1 MRIAFL
7 GTPDFAVP
15 PLRELVNAGYEV
27 VGVFTQ
33 PDRPRDRG
41 QKTQPSPVKETALAL
56 GLPVFAFERIR
67 RAEGVAALTALA
79 PDLMVTAAFG
89 QILSQKVLDIPRIGC
104 VNVHGSL
111 LPQYRGPAPI
121 QWAVIRG
128 EAETGITTMMTDAGI
143 DTGDILLQ
151 RATPIGP
158 EETAGEL
165 FDRMAAL
172 GAETLLE
179 TLRQLEAGT
188 LPRRPQNHDEATH
201 FPMLTRETGRVDW
214 TQPAAQVHNLV
225 RGVNPWPGAWTLCDG
240 QTMKLWRTRPAEG
253 EGSPGTVLRADG
265 RQGLL
270 VACGQGAVEVLE
282 LQMPGGRR
290 MASADYLR
298 GRRIQEGTVLHGG

>member
-15 PLRELVNAGYEV
+15 PLRALVGAGYEV

-41 QKTQPSPVKETALAL
+41 QKTQPSPVKEAALEL

-67 RAEGVAALTALA
+67 RTEGVAALTALA

-151 RATPIGP
+151 RVTPIGP

-165 FDRMAAL
+165 FDRLAAL

-214 TQPAAQVHNLV
+214 TRPAAEVHNLV

-240 QTMKLWRTRPAEG
+240 QTMKLWRTRPADG
-253 EGSPGTVLRADG
+253 EGAPGTVLRADG
-265 RQGLL
+265 KQGLL

-298 GRRIQEGTVLHGG
+298 GRRILEGTVLHGG